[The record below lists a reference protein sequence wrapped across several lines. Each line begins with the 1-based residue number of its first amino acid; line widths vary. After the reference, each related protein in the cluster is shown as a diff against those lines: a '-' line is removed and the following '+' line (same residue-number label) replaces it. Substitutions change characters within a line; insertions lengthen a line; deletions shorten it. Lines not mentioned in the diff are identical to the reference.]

1 MKKSIAEL
9 REERNGIMTEIRDLA
24 AKCEAEGRDFTDD
37 ERSLV
42 AERMGKAR
50 GIVAELESSQ
60 KQKAVKSE
68 VEEFLST
75 AEAKALNEEALDGAE
90 TGDQRR
96 LKSLGEHFLASKE
109 WKALGIQDGRPVS
122 AGTSVK
128 SGPVRIP
135 GGLKA
140 LIGTGTAG
148 GNGAGN
154 LWEPQRLPT
163 IQQNW
168 PRLTLRQ
175 VVTNGTTTS
184 DSVEYAKV
192 LRPGAGSPTVNNA
205 AGVPEATSSAPIG
218 TGTGQV
224 TPAVGGLKPESA
236 LGFKK
241 ETAPVITV
249 ATWVPAT
256 KKALSDAGQL
266 RTLIDN
272 FLTQSLAV
280 EVDRQLL
287 SGDSGSGEEFDGLLN
302 QDGLLTQ
309 AFDTNIAATIRKAI
323 TKVSVYSRP
332 NAVLVSPGTAERI
345 DLLHDKEGRFL
356 GNGPFGAAN
365 PSIWRVP
372 LVEVAGLND
381 STVLVGDFTTAVIW
395 DREDAVITATDSHA
409 DFFVRNLVAILAEA
423 RAAFGVLD
431 PALIAKVSVA
441 GTDVF
446 AA

>member
-1 MKKSIAEL
+1 MAKKAAEL
-9 REERNGIMTEIRDLA
+9 REERNGILTEMRDLA
-24 AKCEAEGRDFTDD
+24 AKAESENRDFTDD
-37 ERSLV
+37 ERTLL
-42 AERMGKAR
+42 AERMGKAK
-50 GIVAELESSQ
+50 GIAEELQRSETNR
-60 KQKAVKSE
+60 VIKSE
-68 VEEFLST
+68 VEEFLNSSD
-75 AEAKALNEEALDGAE
+75 AKALNEEALHGAT
-90 TGDQRR
+90 TGDLRQM
-96 LKSLGEHFLASKE
+96 KSLGQHFLGSKE
-109 WKALGIQDGRPVS
+109 WKSLNIEDGRTVS
-122 AGTSVK
+122 SGRSIK
-128 SGPVRIP
+128 SDPVRVP

-140 LIGTGTAG
+140 LIGTGDVG
-148 GNGAGN
+148 GSGAGN
-154 LWEPQRLPT
+154 LWEPQRLGL

-184 DSVEYAKV
+184 DAVEYAKV
-192 LRPGAGSPTVNNA
+192 LRPGTGSPTVNNA
-205 AGVPEATSSAPIG
+205 AGVPEATSTAPIG

-224 TPAVGGLKPESA
+224 TPIVGGLKPESA

-272 FLTQSLAV
+272 FLTQSLAA

-287 SGDSGSGEEFDGLLN
+287 SGDSGAGEEFDGLLN
-302 QDGLLTQ
+302 QDGLQAQ
-309 AFDTNIAATIRKAI
+309 AFDTNIAQTIRKAI

-345 DLLHDKEGRFL
+345 DLLHDKQGRYL

-365 PSIWRVP
+365 PSIWRTP
-372 LVEVAGLND
+372 LVEVAGLSD
-381 STVLVGDFTTAVIW
+381 ATVLVGDFTTAVIW
-395 DREDAVITATDSHA
+395 DREDATITATDSHA

-431 PALIAKVSVA
+431 PALIAKATVT

-446 AA
+446 